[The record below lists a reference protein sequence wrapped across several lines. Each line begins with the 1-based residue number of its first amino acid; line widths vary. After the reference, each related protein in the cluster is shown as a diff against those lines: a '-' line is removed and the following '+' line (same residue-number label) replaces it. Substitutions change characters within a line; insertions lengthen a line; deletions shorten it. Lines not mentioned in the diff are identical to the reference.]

1 MDFSTY
7 VKFSNNLIENQE
19 TTITYSGYL
28 FQNNSDSLKIVYGF
42 GDNWMYTKEQEMKKT
57 ENGFV
62 ATIKMLNFSKFNFCF
77 KNSNNQWDNNYNK
90 NFTASIS
97 ELMKNLF

>member
-62 ATIKMLNFSKFNFCF
+62 DRKSVV
-77 KNSNNQWDNNYNK
+77 
-90 NFTASIS
+90 
-97 ELMKNLF
+97 

>member
-77 KNSNNQWDNNYNK
+77 KNSNNQWDKSKCY
-90 NFTASIS
+90 
-97 ELMKNLF
+97 